1 MSADSPTTPDVAECD
16 SGSSAFAAPTLML
29 TKLSVPAVSY
39 SVEPFNTIII
49 NLTLHPRVVITCS
62 TVSGHELGYFGWSSG
77 AVDIS
82 FEDDSEVVIS
92 YSSTPSIWSSGQR
105 VPETKEYLAE
115 RVWFHTFANV
125 VTRGGSS
132 DDGGVMRLSVT
143 SLSRSPQRKKRRK
156 SAAAV
161 ADAGANADTETYKD
175 TIASGKAGTCTEDAA
190 TGHAAEDAMHDDYMD
205 GGDEVD
211 DSGGGGGGEE
221 EKLPA
226 AAVSPSRGPRTQ
238 QQKKRVVKGK
248 IGKIGKV
255 KRGSIEAT
263 EAMKKL
269 AALSIE

>member
-1 MSADSPTTPDVAECD
+1 MSIDSPTTPDVLED
-16 SGSSAFAAPTLML
+16 DPVFSAFASPSLVL

-39 SVEPFNTIII
+39 SVEPSNTIII
-49 NLTLHPRVVITCS
+49 NLTLHPRVMITCS
-62 TVSGHELGYFGWSSG
+62 TVSGHELGYFGWSAG
-77 AVDIS
+77 AVDIG

-92 YSSTPSIWSSGQR
+92 YSSTPTIWSSGQR

-125 VTRGGSS
+125 VTRGSTS

-143 SLSRSPQRKKRRK
+143 SLNSKGSQRRKK
-156 SAAAV
+156 SAG
-161 ADAGANADTETYKD
+161 ADADASAGADTST
-175 TIASGKAGTCTEDAA
+175 SVGSSAGTCTGGGIYVAM
-190 TGHAAEDAMHDDYMD
+190 GPAAEDAMQEVYMD
-205 GGDEVD
+205 GD
-211 DSGGGGGGEE
+211 DDADGEGGGEE
-221 EKLPA
+221 EKYPA

-255 KRGSIEAT
+255 KRSSVEAT

-269 AALSIE
+269 AKLTID

>member
-1 MSADSPTTPDVAECD
+1 MSVDSPTTPDVVGDDAAL
-16 SGSSAFAAPTLML
+16 SIFAAPTLVL
-29 TKLSVPAVSY
+29 TKLSVPAFSY
-39 SVEPFNTIII
+39 SVEPSNTIII

-82 FEDDSEVVIS
+82 FEDDSEVLIS
-92 YSSTPSIWSSGQR
+92 YSSTPTIWSSGQR
-105 VPETKEYLAE
+105 VPETKEFLTE

-125 VTRGGSS
+125 VTRGGST

-143 SLSRSPQRKKRRK
+143 SLSSSQQARE

-161 ADAGANADTETYKD
+161 EDADANADTETYTG
-175 TIASGKAGTCTEDAA
+175 TIPSANACMYTGDAA
-190 TGHAAEDAMHDDYMD
+190 AGHAAGDTMQEDYIDDE
-205 GGDEVD
+205 DELD
-211 DSGGGGGGEE
+211 DSGEGGGEE
-221 EKLPA
+221 GTYPV
-226 AAVSPSRGPRTQ
+226 AAVSPPRGPRTQ

-255 KRGSIEAT
+255 KRSSVEAT

-269 AALSIE
+269 ATLRIE